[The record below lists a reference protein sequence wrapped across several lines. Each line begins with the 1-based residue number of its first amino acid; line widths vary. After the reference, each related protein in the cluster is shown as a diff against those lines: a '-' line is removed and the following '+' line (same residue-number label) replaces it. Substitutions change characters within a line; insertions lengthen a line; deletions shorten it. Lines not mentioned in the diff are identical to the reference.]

1 MHRDSIS
8 CTGLSSSRVTSTVC
22 CSTGSFCVCSTTDPI
37 AGKSSG
43 FVDIIGCVVKRVVY
57 WKDSGQ
63 DAVSEKRS
71 EGNAGV
77 YVRRENLGGSRDL
90 SLREVSRA
98 AVAESRSFWE
108 SDAIGAITSRVAC
121 YRVRIHLLAVC
132 FAFLPRTSRV
142 HRVARPQRI
151 AHLLPCSFTTMFPSS
166 SSFTSSSNTGTG
178 QEQRPQF
185 PHSHSHSH
193 SVQYNGSPFS
203 VAGMTNQTAAS
214 PSIRG
219 GSLGMSMSSSLG
231 MGSPLSESLSQSRS
245 HYQSGYLMV
254 RMPCVFFN
262 SLLSNSS

>member
-1 MHRDSIS
+1 M
-8 CTGLSSSRVTSTVC
+8 
-22 CSTGSFCVCSTTDPI
+22 
-37 AGKSSG
+37 
-43 FVDIIGCVVKRVVY
+43 
-57 WKDSGQ
+57 
-63 DAVSEKRS
+63 
-71 EGNAGV
+71 
-77 YVRRENLGGSRDL
+77 

-121 YRVRIHLLAVC
+121 YRVRTHLLAVC

-142 HRVARPQRI
+142 HRVASPQRI

-219 GSLGMSMSSSLG
+219 SSLGMSMSSSLG
-231 MGSPLSESLSQSRS
+231 MGSPLGESLSQSRS

-254 RMPCVFFN
+254 RMSCVF
-262 SLLSNSS
+262 SSI